1 MIHRGGFDPFS
12 SGSGRRNHK
21 TQFYLPDGLP
31 FEILES
37 LLEKTEFYP
46 TPEQRI
52 CFAYLNSFYINNNIY
67 GNEKSLDLLLYH
79 YEAVMDKDPG
89 VSSLL
94 PSQSALRGFCAEW
107 LAALTSR
114 SRRREDVGSVYKISR
129 ALKLTKDLF
138 RFYNNLYT
146 VLDLFCTH
154 AGGHSS
160 SVAAFLRRWL
170 QLLADN
176 GIDITNY
183 GWFEEQHRQS
193 IESVED
199 LGALGPERITC
210 CRVTLLKF
218 SYGVAEN
225 SLMIEPTNV
234 VHPKFAHLA
243 AEYMC
248 ENGRGREHCLSKLD
262 EALVRDGQPL
272 PDIPG
277 SWGGTFKP
285 NSELSLVHRW
295 GRGWMYVEEIKRDD
309 RVWDE
314 DGDGY
319 AGSED
324 DFRGDS
330 YLETDRSD
338 G

>member
-12 SGSGRRNHK
+12 SGSGRRNYK

-129 ALKLTKDLF
+129 SLKLTKDLF

-160 SVAAFLRRWL
+160 SVAALLQRWL

-199 LGALGPERITC
+199 LEALGPERITC

-225 SLMIEPTNV
+225 SLTIEPTNV

-262 EALVRDGQPL
+262 EALVREGQPL